1 MGKRRKRS
9 WSLPGLNPQ
18 HVFDKVIVSDEHNFS
33 WLWGKDKKEIKKR
46 KMITFIDI
54 SNSWS
59 NFSFLYFFLF
69 FIIFPLFLNSLY
81 HKLQVHVYDISKRN
95 EKRKKR
101 EIMTIFIFFY
111 TTDQLFHFL
120 PFFILYSYIW
130 QVIGTCLQYISHEY
144 FSVSTSINSNL
155 TCKKLKLSKEKW
167 DAEREDSVLIVSL
180 TLIFSPYPVFLF
192 YTS

>member
-1 MGKRRKRS
+1 MGKRRKKS

-101 EIMTIFIFFY
+101 EIMTIFIFFF
-111 TTDQLFHFL
+111 TLLINFLIFCLFS
-120 PFFILYSYIW
+120 FFILIYD
-130 QVIGTCLQYISHEY
+130 
-144 FSVSTSINSNL
+144 
-155 TCKKLKLSKEKW
+155 KW
-167 DAEREDSVLIVSL
+167 LVHYNIYHMN
-180 TLIFSPYPVFLF
+180 IFLF
-192 YTS
+192 QLASIQIWHAKT